1 MKFSYGGQAVIEGV
15 MMLGRKQ
22 MAVSVRAPN
31 GEIIIRSEALT
42 SKIFKSKLVK
52 LPLLRGL
59 IMLWVTLTMGVKTM
73 SFAANIAMLDPKM
86 MPKTVLKAL
95 VMLLHLLTIEADDT
109 TTTTADTNADTA
121 ADSASNVAQIQ
132 TTDEFKLEET
142 KITGFVMGGTV
153 LASLVFVIAIFFVGP
168 SLLAE
173 FLGGFLQNAL
183 AVNLIEGALR
193 LAIFLGY
200 LWLIGRMPD
209 VRRVFQYHGAEHKT
223 INAYE
228 AGAELEPEIVQK
240 YSTVHTR
247 CGTSF
252 LLLVVV
258 ISILVLAPLGRP
270 PLPILLLTRILSVPI
285 IATFAYEYI
294 KWSANHYGN
303 AFIRALMQP
312 GLLLQKL
319 TTREPELEMLQVAIT
334 SLENVL
340 VADGVRTQAQWEQHV
355 RLYPVRPMPVPTPG
369 PGVAA

>member
-42 SKIFKSKLVK
+42 SKIFKSRLVK

-109 TTTTADTNADTA
+109 TTTSDTNADTA
-121 ADSASNVAQIQ
+121 VGSASNVANIQ
-132 TTDEFKLEET
+132 ASDEFKLEEP
-142 KITGFVMGGTV
+142 KITGLVMGGTV
-153 LASLVFVIAIFFVGP
+153 LASLVFVVAIFFVGP

-183 AVNLIEGALR
+183 AVNLIEGVLR
-193 LAIFLGY
+193 LGIFLGY
-200 LWLIGRMPD
+200 LWLIGTMPD

-228 AGAELEPEIVQK
+228 AGAELEPETVQK

-319 TTREPELEMLQVAIT
+319 TTREPEIEMLQVAIT
-334 SLENVL
+334 SLESVL
-340 VADGVRTQAQWEQHV
+340 VADGMRTQAQWEQHV
-355 RLYPVRPMPVPTPG
+355 HLYPVRPMPVPAPG